1 MNNRFRFPLNL
12 ATVSKTIG
20 SLLAK
25 LDFSTRESF
34 PSIGRI
40 KDPGNVEIGESAKVT
55 LRTVNGLIISP
66 SVVEFWGL
74 DIQEKKVHG
83 CILIKENYGWFEIS
97 CKV

>member
-1 MNNRFRFPLNL
+1 MSNRFRFPLNL

-20 SLLAK
+20 SLLGK
-25 LDFSTRESF
+25 MDFSTREGF

-40 KDPGNVEIGESAKVT
+40 KDPGDVEIGESTKVT

-66 SVVEFWGL
+66 SVVEFWGF
-74 DIQEKKVHG
+74 DIQDKKVHG
-83 CILIKENYGWFEIS
+83 CILIRENYCWFEIS